1 MYERRRARILLAVLT
16 LVSLA
21 LITFDARAG
30 ENGPLARVRD
40 GVAAVFGPVQEG
52 VATVLDPL
60 GDAFSGI
67 GELFRLR
74 QENARLRAQL
84 EDLRDRTQ
92 SFGDV
97 LRENDE
103 LRDLLEMRDSLI
115 ARAPEFDFLTA
126 QVTGFA
132 PSNSEWTV
140 TIDVGTR
147 DGVAKDMTII
157 NGDGLVGRV
166 IQAGPTS
173 SRVLL
178 AVDHTFSAAARVAR
192 TGEIGY
198 VRGNG
203 KDPMQI
209 TLLNPEADV
218 RPDDEVVTSSYQSAL
233 FPESIPIGATGE
245 ELAGDGDLTREVEV
259 RPYVDF
265 TSLDVVLVILRAP
278 PPDVEPLPTPG
289 ADAPEVTPSPG
300 GLPAGPEGDATPG
313 AEPAGDA
320 TPSEQPS

>member
-21 LITFDARAG
+21 LITIDARAG
-30 ENGPLARVRD
+30 EDGPLARVRD

-52 VATVLDPL
+52 IATVLDPV
-60 GDAFSGI
+60 GDAFSGV

-74 QENARLRAQL
+74 EENARLRAEL
-84 EDLRDRTQ
+84 ERLRDRTQ
-92 SFGDV
+92 SFADV

-103 LRDLLEMRDSLI
+103 LREHLEMRETLI
-115 ARAPEFDFLTA
+115 GRAPQFEFLTA

-147 DGVAKDMTII
+147 DGVAKDMTIL
-157 NGDGLVGRV
+157 NGSGLVGRI
-166 IQAGPTS
+166 IQTGPSS

-198 VRGNG
+198 VRGSG
-203 KDPMQI
+203 KDPMQM

-218 RPDDEVVTSSYQSAL
+218 RPDDEIVTSSYQSAL
-233 FPESIPIGATGE
+233 FPESIPIGAAAE
-245 ELAGDGDLTREVEV
+245 ELAGDGDLTREFAV

-265 TSLDVVLVILRAP
+265 TALDVVVVVLRAP

-289 ADAPEVTPSPG
+289 ADDRDLAPTPD
-300 GLPAGPEGDATPG
+300 GLPTDGASPQEDGAPG
-313 AEPAGDA
+313 AEVSP
-320 TPSEQPS
+320 TERPS